1 MFSTAQC
8 NACHPCRLGCS
19 PTRMWHIPCWCLAQL
34 VLPLACVCVAG
45 RSLRGGLL
53 GFCAAVPALEVYWPS
68 LSAPWSAAMRSH
80 CLVGHAVCL
89 CNQLTSDIKFVSA
102 QLTAGLGRSTS
113 LQGVCLY
120 VGLRTACFEY
130 VGCHHNSS
138 WTPGSCGDA
147 LKSVGFCFLLW
158 RAQALNWRCQLR
170 AHLKL

>member
-53 GFCAAVPALEVYWPS
+53 GFCAAVPALEVHWPS

-113 LQGVCLY
+113 LQMCACMSVFGQLVLNMSGATTTA
-120 VGLRTACFEY
+120 VGLLAVVVT
-130 VGCHHNSS
+130 
-138 WTPGSCGDA
+138 
-147 LKSVGFCFLLW
+147 L
-158 RAQALNWRCQLR
+158 
-170 AHLKL
+170 